1 MNKIYGG
8 FLVDWAINSGKKHDS
23 NDSVVAS
30 GYQCSLKYGSR
41 MEMRLKLVLCLVA
54 SVVHQIEQS
63 TYTTVPL
70 FHRNIFFLN
79 YKWFI

>member
-1 MNKIYGG
+1 MNKIYSG
-8 FLVDWAINSGKKHDS
+8 FLVDWTINSGKKHDS

-41 MEMRLKLVLCLVA
+41 METRLKLVLCLVA
-54 SVVHQIEQS
+54 SVVHHNEQS

-70 FHRNIFFLN
+70 FHRKKIFS